1 MRILGYIDHDRIKIT
16 VFEDNNKLIVQ
27 CEDGLCQQTYKFR
40 NGGVAEDLASIKK
53 LADLEFLS
61 KIEEQLQSMRSIRQA
76 ALSRVTASFEE
87 EFDTI
92 I

>member
-1 MRILGYIDHDRIKIT
+1 MRILGYIEHDRIKIT

-40 NGGVAEDLASIKK
+40 NGGVAEDLASVKK
-53 LADLEFLS
+53 LVDADFIKS
-61 KIEEQLQSMRSIRQA
+61 IEEQLQTMRSTRHS
-76 ALSRVTASFEE
+76 ALSRITASFED

>member
-40 NGGVAEDLASIKK
+40 NGGVAEDLASMKK
-53 LADLEFLS
+53 LIDTAFIT
-61 KIEEQLQSMRSIRQA
+61 KVEEQLQSMRSTRQA
-76 ALSRVTASFEE
+76 ALSRMTASFED

>member
-40 NGGVAEDLASIKK
+40 NGGVVEDLASMKQLVNPAFISEVE
-53 LADLEFLS
+53 D
-61 KIEEQLQSMRSIRQA
+61 QLQSMRSARQT
-76 ALSRVTASFEE
+76 ALSRMTASFED